1 MLPDTSP
8 PHISEAKKR
17 GLKGKAS
24 GRGHRYM
31 PAAKPDGSGA
41 LFPST
46 LPSRC
51 VSAKTWENNSREQAI
66 LRLLGRDFSAVI
78 TLEASN

>member
-1 MLPDTSP
+1 
-8 PHISEAKKR
+8 
-17 GLKGKAS
+17 
-24 GRGHRYM
+24 M
-31 PAAKPDGSGA
+31 PAAKPDRSGA

-51 VSAKTWENNSREQAI
+51 VSAKTSENNHREKAI